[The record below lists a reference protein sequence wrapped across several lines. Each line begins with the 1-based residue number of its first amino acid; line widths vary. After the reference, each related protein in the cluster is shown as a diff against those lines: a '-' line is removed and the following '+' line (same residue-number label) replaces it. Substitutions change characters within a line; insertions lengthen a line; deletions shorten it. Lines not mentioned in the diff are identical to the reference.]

1 MKMNN
6 KGYIID
12 ALKKQIESLKE
23 TIWDDNR
30 MIAHYDND
38 IKKLQKRVK
47 ELEEEN
53 DKLKAEN
60 DKFKEEKFFEKI
72 PVGKWFESK
81 KP

>member
-1 MKMNN
+1 MKTGN
-6 KGYIID
+6 KGYIIG

-47 ELEEEN
+47 ELEDEN
-53 DKLKAEN
+53 AELKVEN
-60 DKFKEEKFFEKI
+60 DKFKEEKFFERK
-72 PVGKWFESK
+72 PVGKWCMPEKS
-81 KP
+81 

>member
-1 MKMNN
+1 
-6 KGYIID
+6 
-12 ALKKQIESLKE
+12 
-23 TIWDDNR
+23 

-53 DKLKAEN
+53 AKLKAEN
-60 DKFKEEKFFEKI
+60 DKFKEEKFFERK

-81 KP
+81 KS